1 MIRTLRLENYRG
13 FEEYELRDLAA
24 VNLLVGPNNC
34 GKTSVLEAVDLLA
47 SGGDPGVLVK
57 SARRRSEFAL
67 GEPDPGYDRRRYPR
81 YPVHH
86 QFHGHRIWPG
96 SRLTISS
103 GDGMGRVTIH
113 VEQVRSE
120 QADVFDRTAEDGGP
134 LRLRIERDASES
146 DIELPLDAD
155 GLITGRW
162 TQATIRERLPHSPSV
177 PIHFITAES
186 LHAREMARVWDQ
198 VLVEGREPEVVDAMR
213 ILQDDLRSIHFLTGS
228 ASGGSAGGIV
238 LGFKPGRPR
247 TPIGSYGDG
256 MRRMPP
262 PEIED
267 AGGAVRLTFRAS
279 GIRPRFRGF
288 VAEETRRRIVLG
300 TDQLL
305 VLRHLVQH
313 GEIDAPTA
321 SRLCQRRE
329 QTAAAVLAGMES
341 EFGYLAQRGNGPG
354 MYWTLS
360 PEVHARLVSAD
371 DFHRESMTIVKAD
384 GTVTHRDPDAA

>member
-57 SARRRSEFAL
+57 SVRRRSEFAL

-96 SRLTISS
+96 SRLTILS

-113 VEQVRSE
+113 VEQARSE
-120 QADVFDRTAEDGGP
+120 QADVFDQTAEYGGP

-146 DIELPLDAD
+146 DIELPLDED

-162 TQATIRERLPHSPSV
+162 GQAAIRERLSPHSPSV
-177 PIHFITAES
+177 PIQFITAES

-213 ILQDDLRSIHFLTGS
+213 ILQDDLLSIHFLTGS
-228 ASGGSAGGIV
+228 ASGGPAGGIV

-256 MRRMPP
+256 MRRMLA
-262 PEIED
+262 ISLCL
-267 AGGAVRLTFRAS
+267 VRSAD
-279 GIRPRFRGF
+279 GF
-288 VAEETRRRIVLG
+288 
-300 TDQLL
+300 LL
-305 VLRHLVQH
+305 VD
-313 GEIDAPTA
+313 EIDTGLHWSVMEEMWRLVVEAAVKSSIQVFATTHSLDCIKGLASLLRSRSDLADAVSVQKIERRLDRSVGFDGEAIVTA
-321 SRLCQRRE
+321 SDLDIELR
-329 QTAAAVLAGMES
+329 
-341 EFGYLAQRGNGPG
+341 
-354 MYWTLS
+354 
-360 PEVHARLVSAD
+360 
-371 DFHRESMTIVKAD
+371 
-384 GTVTHRDPDAA
+384 